1 MSTVYQALERQTQTN
16 LKDKTADDNKIMLKY
31 ACKSA
36 HVIQSEISMC
46 IHSHPHCLSLS
57 HTHMILNPTQSAVL

>member
-46 IHSHPHCLSLS
+46 IHSHQHCLSLS